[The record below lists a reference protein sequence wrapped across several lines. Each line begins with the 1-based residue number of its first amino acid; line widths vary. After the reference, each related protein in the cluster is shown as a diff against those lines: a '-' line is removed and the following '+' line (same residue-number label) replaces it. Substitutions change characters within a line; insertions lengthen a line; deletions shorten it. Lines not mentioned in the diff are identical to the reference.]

1 MKDINMRERRFE
13 TLPDDAA
20 VMSLDDV
27 AAALQLSR
35 TRVKQLQ
42 DRALKKMR
50 AAFEQRGYG
59 TGEAHD

>member
-1 MKDINMRERRFE
+1 MKTINMREKRFE

-20 VMSLDDV
+20 IMSLDDV
-27 AAALQLSR
+27 AAAMQLSR

-42 DRALKKMR
+42 DRALKKLR

>member
-1 MKDINMRERRFE
+1 MKTINMKERRFE

-27 AAALQLSR
+27 AAAMQLSR

-42 DRALKKMR
+42 IWKKGKD
-50 AAFEQRGYG
+50 A
-59 TGEAHD
+59 